1 MEREE
6 THATAHS
13 GKTRDGGSVRTLTQ
27 DFTGCLD
34 GKSESPS
41 DSTITRLIPPAKDI
55 VKCHEP

>member
-1 MEREE
+1 MPPHIAENP
-6 THATAHS
+6 
-13 GKTRDGGSVRTLTQ
+13 GWGSVRTLTQ

-55 VKCHEP
+55 VKGHEP